1 MSRKIHGR
9 ATTTPVI
16 RKEIQE
22 SKETI
27 AKLAK
32 RYNINPKTVIKWK
45 NRTTTK
51 DQKAGP
57 PPNQKASQENKKL
70 SPSQ

>member
-1 MSRKIHGR
+1 MSTKLHGR

-51 DQKAGP
+51 DQKCGP